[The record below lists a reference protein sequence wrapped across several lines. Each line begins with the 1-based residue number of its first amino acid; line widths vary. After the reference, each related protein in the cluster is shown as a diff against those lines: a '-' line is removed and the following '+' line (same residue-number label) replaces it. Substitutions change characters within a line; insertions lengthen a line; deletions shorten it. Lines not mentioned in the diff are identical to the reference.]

1 MNEINEKIIKAL
13 EGKIEIQAKMISELK
28 TRNKNITNSY
38 EKVVKELKGQVKY
51 LRSELKKN
59 MLI

>member
-13 EGKIEIQAKMISELK
+13 EEKIEIQAKMISELN

-38 EKVVKELKGQVKY
+38 EKVVEELKGQIKF

>member
-28 TRNKNITNSY
+28 TRVENISCSY
-38 EKVVKELKGQVKY
+38 KKIIEEQEGQIQF
-51 LRSELKKN
+51 LRSELKKT

>member
-1 MNEINEKIIKAL
+1 MDEMNDKIIKAL

-28 TRNKNITNSY
+28 ARIENISSSY
-38 EKVVKELKGQVKY
+38 KKIIEEQEGQIQF

>member
-1 MNEINEKIIKAL
+1 MDEINNEIIKAL
-13 EGKIEIQAKMISELK
+13 EGKVEIQAKMISELK
-28 TRNKNITNSY
+28 TRIENISSSY
-38 EKVVKELKGQVKY
+38 KKIIEEQEGQIQF